1 MASLT
6 HKAIRELVEEK
17 APILPPTLRE
27 ELAERIIEY
36 HRKYKLKKK
45 EVLAIIEEAI
55 NEYEK
60 ARIEPGEAVGTV
72 AAQSIGEPSTQMT
85 LNTFHYAGV
94 AEINVTLGLPRIIEI
109 VDARKN
115 PSTPIMTV
123 YLDEEH
129 RYDQEKAYEV
139 ARKIE
144 GTTVMNLAQSVTT
157 DILNMEVII
166 EIDPERLEKAGLTM
180 EDVQKKLKGS
190 FKTAEFEFEGYTLI
204 VRPKK
209 AQKLSDL
216 RKIAEKVKSHRLKG
230 LSGVVKTV
238 VTPKGD
244 EFIIYTEG
252 SNLKQVLKV
261 PGVDPTRT
269 RTNHI
274 HEIAEVLG
282 IEAARNA
289 IIEEIVNTMEEQG
302 LEVDVRHIML
312 VADMMTLSGK
322 VMPIGRHGV
331 VGEKASVLAR
341 AAFEITTQHLFEAA
355 ERGEMDPLN
364 GVVENVLI
372 GQPVPLGT
380 GMVKLTMQLPIRPV
394 KKEE

>member
-1 MASLT
+1 MVSDKT
-6 HKAIRELVEEK
+6 IRSLVER
-17 APILPPTLRE
+17 ADLPASVKE
-27 ELAERIIEY
+27 ELYQKLVKYNE
-36 HRKYKLKKK
+36 KYKLKKS
-45 EVLAIIEEAI
+45 EVEAIIEEAVK
-55 NEYEK
+55 EYQK
-60 ARIEPGEAVGTV
+60 ALVEPGEAVGTV

-123 YLDEEH
+123 YLDENH
-129 RYDQEKAYEV
+129 RYDREKALEV
-139 ARKIE
+139 ARRIE
-144 GTTVMNLAQSVTT
+144 GTTLENLAREETI
-157 DILNMEVII
+157 DILNFEYVV
-166 EIDPERLEKAGLTM
+166 EIDPERLEKAGLDM
-180 EDVQKKLKGS
+180 EKVKRKLEGS
-190 FKTAEFEFEGYTLI
+190 FKSAEFEAEGYTLI

-209 AQKLSDL
+209 VTKLSDL
-216 RKIAEKVKSHRLKG
+216 RKLAEKVKKHRLKG
-230 LSGVVKTV
+230 LSGVGKTIIR
-238 VTPKGD
+238 KEGD
-244 EFIIYTEG
+244 EYVIYTEG
-252 SNLKQVLKV
+252 SNFKQVLKV

-269 RTNHI
+269 RTNNI

-289 IIEEIVNTMEEQG
+289 IIEEIVNTMQEQG

-312 VADMMTLSGK
+312 VADMMTLDG
-322 VMPIGRHGV
+322 VILPIGRHGI

-355 ERGEMDPLN
+355 ERGEEDPLN

-372 GQPVPLGT
+372 GQPVPVGT
-380 GMVKLTMQLPIRPV
+380 GIVKLVMNLPLRP
-394 KKEE
+394 KRE

>member
-1 MASLT
+1 MVSERT
-6 HKAIRELVEEK
+6 IKNLVEKADLPKSVKDELYQKLLKYNEK
-17 APILPPTLRE
+17 
-27 ELAERIIEY
+27 Y
-36 HRKYKLKKK
+36 DLKKA
-45 EVLAIIEEAI
+45 EVEAIIEETVK
-55 NEYEK
+55 EYQN
-60 ARIEPGEAVGTV
+60 ALVEPGEAIGTV

-123 YLDEEH
+123 YLDEKH
-129 RYDQEKAYEV
+129 RYDREKALEV
-139 ARKIE
+139 ARRIE
-144 GTTVMNLAQSVTT
+144 GTTLENLAREETI
-157 DILNMEVII
+157 DILNFEFIV
-166 EIDPERLEKAGLTM
+166 EIDPERLEKAGLDM
-180 EDVQKKLKGS
+180 ERVKRKLESS
-190 FKTAEFEFEGYTLI
+190 FKSAEFEVEGYTLI

-209 AQKLSDL
+209 VTKLSDL
-216 RKIAEKVKSHRLKG
+216 RKLAEKVKKHRLKG
-230 LSGVVKTV
+230 LSGVGKTIIR
-238 VTPKGD
+238 KEGD
-244 EFIIYTEG
+244 EYVIYTEG
-252 SNLKQVLKV
+252 SNFKQVLKV

-269 RTNHI
+269 RTNNI

-289 IIEEIVNTMEEQG
+289 IIEEIVNTMREQG

-312 VADMMTLSGK
+312 VADMMTLDG
-322 VMPIGRHGV
+322 VILPIGRHGV

-355 ERGEMDPLN
+355 ERGETDPLN

-372 GQPVPLGT
+372 GQPVPVGT
-380 GMVKLTMQLPIRPV
+380 GIVKLAMNLPLRP
-394 KKEE
+394 KRE